1 MSEATNEFQRAI
13 SASALSPGEATE
25 VEVGGREIAV
35 INVGGQFYA
44 IDNRCPHADG
54 PLGEGMVQDEIIIC
68 PWHQWEFDVT
78 TGEYLDDPTICVDRF
93 ETKVEDGE
101 VFVRVSGT

>member
-1 MSEATNEFQRAI
+1 MRSTIAARTPTAR
-13 SASALSPGEATE
+13 SAKEWCRTS
-25 VEVGGREIAV
+25 
-35 INVGGQFYA
+35 
-44 IDNRCPHADG
+44 
-54 PLGEGMVQDEIIIC
+54 IIIC